1 LILSLAFSS
10 CFFLTE
16 SYGNADNR
24 YRVFRGNKEC
34 DDSTKT
40 VQNKLGIVQTIMT
53 QPPPTLK
60 GDIQVF
66 RVDGNGAE
74 YPLTCLKV
82 EDTISKQFVTG
93 QVS

>member
-1 LILSLAFSS
+1 
-10 CFFLTE
+10 
-16 SYGNADNR
+16 
-24 YRVFRGNKEC
+24 
-34 DDSTKT
+34 